1 MQSLAAAGGPGTS
14 DRESCAK
21 LGSAVA
27 SNGGP
32 LGGRLRRFSTVAF
45 LRSRRISLKN
55 DAKLRYTFA
64 SLPNESP
71 YEKHALQNC
80 ATLVRAFRS
89 QMLYPI
95 ELRAP
100 ETNT

>member
-1 MQSLAAAGGPGTS
+1 MQSLARAGGPGTS
-14 DRESCAK
+14 DWESCAK
-21 LGSAVA
+21 PGSAVA
-27 SNGGP
+27 SKGGQ
-32 LGGRLRRFSTVAF
+32 LRRFSTVAF

-64 SLPNESP
+64 PLPNESP
-71 YEKHALQNC
+71 YEEHALQNC

-89 QMLYPI
+89 QMLYPV

-100 ETNT
+100 EKSS